1 MAQDVHR
8 RPMPSLSE
16 AIRKPFRLVVARSSR
31 ILAVMKGRAIT
42 RREPVQHKMYIT
54 DLYHSSTGFYTTL
67 IVLTVPSIPTMP
79 GVRPLNDPAFRQ
91 RRKAFR
97 ALWTRLDLDAPP
109 GTMLGHPG
117 IQSVVVI
124 LLIRKD
130 RDETRKVGLQALL
143 PDNGLCCIAHKPFN
157 VVVRLMLCSM
167 RKYLF
172 FCQFLFLYTT

>member
-1 MAQDVHR
+1 MS
-8 RPMPSLSE
+8 SLSLACTAHIPSHLE

-67 IVLTVPSIPTMP
+67 IVLAVPTIPTMP

-97 ALWTRLDLDAPP
+97 RMVKIFELAFSREVTF
-109 GTMLGHPG
+109 
-117 IQSVVVI
+117 
-124 LLIRKD
+124 
-130 RDETRKVGLQALL
+130 L
-143 PDNGLCCIAHKPFN
+143 P
-157 VVVRLMLCSM
+157 
-167 RKYLF
+167 
-172 FCQFLFLYTT
+172 